1 MADSRR
7 YGGFELY
14 RRLLLEARPCWP
26 HIFALFLLSLLSI
39 PLSLLTPLPLKLVV
53 DSVVGSHPLP
63 LFLQALGLD
72 ARQDRESVL
81 LFSVGL
87 IVAIALLSGLQ
98 ALANSRLRTQA
109 GEQLL
114 LSFRAK
120 LFRHIQRLSM
130 SYHDSMGVNDSVY
143 RIQYDAPAIQWIP
156 IDGVIPFLTAG
167 MTLLGMLA
175 VIARIDW
182 QLALVALGTIPVL
195 YAATRYY
202 GPRMRTQWHEIRSLE
217 TGTFSIV
224 QEALSSLRLV
234 KAFGQE
240 ERERDRFVEQASV
253 GVEARLRAALSESLL
268 GMVVGLTTGVSTALV
283 LYIGIKRVQA
293 GSVTLGDLLL
303 VMSYLA
309 QFLVPLATLSR
320 MTGHLQNSL
329 ASAERAFALLDQA
342 PDVAEQPQPDTTESR
357 LRENSVSQRFF
368 RICERST
375 SAKKRNN
382 GYPSWN
388 ACRDHGN
395 NGRGQDDIPESPDAL
410 L

>member
-1 MADSRR
+1 M
-7 YGGFELY
+7 
-14 RRLLLEARPCWP
+14 
-26 HIFALFLLSLLSI
+26 
-39 PLSLLTPLPLKLVV
+39 
-53 DSVVGSHPLP
+53 
-63 LFLQALGLD
+63 
-72 ARQDRESVL
+72 
-81 LFSVGL
+81 
-87 IVAIALLSGLQ
+87 
-98 ALANSRLRTQA
+98 
-109 GEQLL
+109 

-120 LFRHIQRLSM
+120 LFRQLQRLSM

-143 RIQYDAPAIQWIP
+143 RIQYDAPAIQWIA

-268 GMVVGLTTGVSTALV
+268 GMVVGLTTGVGTALV

-309 QFLVPLATLSR
+309 QLLGPLATLSR
-320 MTGHLQNSL
+320 MTGHL
-329 ASAERAFALLDQA
+329 AEL
-342 PDVAEQPQPDTTESR
+342 PC
-357 LRENSVSQRFF
+357 QR
-368 RICERST
+368 RTGIRP
-375 SAKKRNN
+375 A
-382 GYPSWN
+382 
-388 ACRDHGN
+388 
-395 NGRGQDDIPESPDAL
+395 
-410 L
+410 